1 MLRTPS
7 AIHCCFM
14 LGASLAAACASA
26 QNYPARPVRAVVPFT
41 TGSAADSLARV
52 IGQKLTESWGQQMV
66 IDNRTGA
73 NTIIG
78 TEAVAK
84 APPDGHTLLLANIS
98 LAINPALYNKLP
110 YDALKDFTPVS
121 LTAAILVVLV
131 VHPSL
136 PVKSVKEL
144 VALAKARPGQ
154 INYASGGN
162 GSAQHLPME
171 MLRLATG
178 MNIVHVPY
186 KGLGPAFNDVLGGQ
200 MQMMFTGVSNVVQYA
215 KSGQVRV
222 LATGSLKRSPALP
235 NVPTFVEAGVPGFN
249 FEAWAGYLVPA
260 GTPQNVIVKLH
271 GDITGALNAPG
282 VREKLTAFGFD
293 VIGGTPEQFA
303 TLIKTDLVRF
313 GKLVKEAGIRVE

>member
-1 MLRTPS
+1 MLRTTS
-7 AIHCCFM
+7 AIRCCFM
-14 LGASLAAACASA
+14 LGASLAAVCASA

-41 TGSAADSLARV
+41 AGSAADSLARV
-52 IGQKLTESWGQQMV
+52 IGQKLSESWNQQMV

-84 APPDGHTLLLANIS
+84 APPDGHTMLLANIS

-110 YDALKDFTPVS
+110 YDAIRDFTPVS

-136 PVKSVKEL
+136 PVKSIKEL

-178 MNIVHVPY
+178 INIVHVPY

-235 NVPTFVEAGVPGFN
+235 DVPTLVEAGVPGFE
-249 FEAWAGYLVPA
+249 FDAWAGYLVPV
-260 GTPQNVIVKLH
+260 GTPKDIVAKLH
-271 GDITGALNAPG
+271 GDITGALNAQG

-303 TLIKTDLVRF
+303 KLITNDIARF
-313 GKLVKEAGIRVE
+313 GKLIKEAGIRTE

>member
-1 MLRTPS
+1 MLRTKS
-7 AIHCCFM
+7 ARCCFM
-14 LGASLAAACASA
+14 LGASLAAVCASA

-41 TGSAADSLARV
+41 AGSAADSLARV
-52 IGQKLTESWGQQMV
+52 IGQKLSESWNQQMV

-84 APPDGHTLLLANIS
+84 APPDGHTMLLANIS

-110 YDALKDFTPVS
+110 YDAIRDFTPVS

-136 PVKSVKEL
+136 PVKSIKEL

-171 MLRLATG
+171 MLRLAAG
-178 MNIVHVPY
+178 INIVHVPY

-222 LATGSLKRSPALP
+222 LAIGSLKRSPALP
-235 NVPTFVEAGVPGFN
+235 DVPTFVEAGVPGFE
-249 FEAWAGYLVPA
+249 FAAWAGYLVPV
-260 GTPQNVIVKLH
+260 GTPKEIVAKLH
-271 GDITGALNAPG
+271 GDITRALNAPG

-293 VIGGTPEQFA
+293 VIAGTPEQFA
-303 TLIKTDLVRF
+303 RLINNDIARF
-313 GKLVKEAGIRVE
+313 GKLVKDAGIRAE

>member
-1 MLRTPS
+1 
-7 AIHCCFM
+7 M
-14 LGASLAAACASA
+14 LGASLTAACASA

-52 IGQKLTESWGQQMV
+52 IGQKLSDSWGQQMV

-178 MNIVHVPY
+178 INIVHVPY

-215 KSGQVRV
+215 RSGQVRV

-235 NVPTFVEAGVPGFN
+235 DVPTFVEAGVRGFE
-249 FEAWAGYLVPA
+249 FDAWAGYLVPA
-260 GTPQNVIVKLH
+260 GTSKDIVAKLH
-271 GDITGALNAPG
+271 GDITRALNAPG

-293 VIGGTPEQFA
+293 VIAGTPEQFA
-303 TLIKTDLVRF
+303 KLINNDIARF